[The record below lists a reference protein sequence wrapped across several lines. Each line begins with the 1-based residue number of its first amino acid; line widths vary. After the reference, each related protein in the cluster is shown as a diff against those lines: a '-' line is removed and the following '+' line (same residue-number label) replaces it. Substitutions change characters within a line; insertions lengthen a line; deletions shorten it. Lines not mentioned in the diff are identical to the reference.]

1 MMKVKLIGEKG
12 REIMKIVAFNGSPNK
27 EGNTYHSIKIL
38 TELLESSGVETEI
51 VQVGHNKIR
60 GCMACQKCIKNRNMK
75 CVFDDDPVNE
85 WIQKMVNADGIIL
98 GTPVHYA
105 GVAGTMKSFLDRA
118 FYVIGANGNG
128 LRNKVGV
135 SLAAVRRSGGIT
147 AVDQLNKYLEYSEM
161 IIPSSNYWNV
171 IHGARAGEVLKDDEG
186 VQILE
191 TLSKKM
197 LWALKLVENGEVS
210 VEKPTPERK
219 VFMNFIR

>member
-1 MMKVKLIGEKG
+1 MKV
-12 REIMKIVAFNGSPNK
+12 VAFNGSPNK
-27 EGNTYHSIKIL
+27 EGNTY
-38 TELLESSGVETEI
+38 SSLKLVTDQLAASGIETEI
-51 VQVGHNKIR
+51 IQVGHNKIR
-60 GCMACQKCIKNRNMK
+60 GCMACQKCYKNRDMK
-75 CVFDDDPVNE
+75 CVFDDDAVNG
-85 WIQKMVNADGIIL
+85 WIQKMVEADGIIL

-161 IIPSSNYWNV
+161 IIPTSNYWNV
-171 IHGARAGEVLKDDEG
+171 IHGARPGEVLKDEEG

-197 LWALKLVENGEVS
+197 LWALRLVENGDAS
-210 VEKPTPERK
+210 VEKPASERK